1 MPLTIAH
8 PVAVLPFRRTGLPLA
23 ALIAGSMAPDLEHFL
38 YLAPR
43 SDFSHTLPGLFLFC
57 LPVGFLLLSL
67 FYRLWLPAV
76 LPYLSFP
83 SGRPF
88 DPPGHFAGMGFGL
101 LIGALTHIGWDA
113 FTHEYGFA
121 VLRLPALSATVWEGH
136 WYALPVF
143 KILQHGSSL
152 LGLGI
157 LGLLALHHRRQWPA
171 IGSRPLLVLLAALLL
186 AALLALAS
194 VLVQRGLPTAI
205 RGLGKYLGATIVR
218 FAFVTLAG
226 VTLFSLAKAA
236 WTHGHTDTR
245 TNTD

>member
-8 PVAVLPFRRTGLPLA
+8 PVAVLPFKKIGLPLA

-43 SDFSHTLPGLFLFC
+43 SDFSHTLPGLFLFS
-57 LPVGFLLLSL
+57 LPAGAVLLW
-67 FYRLWLPAV
+67 FFCRLWLPAAQSFCS
-76 LPYLSFP
+76 LPANGLFV
-83 SGRPF
+83 
-88 DPPGHFAGMGFGL
+88 PPRHFLRIGL
-101 LIGALTHIGWDA
+101 GILLGSVTHIIWDA

-121 VLRLPALSATVWEGH
+121 VLRLPALSATVWDGH

-143 KILQHGSSL
+143 KILQHGSGL

-157 LGLLALHHRRQWPA
+157 LGLLALRHRRQWPVLP
-171 IGSRPLLVLLAALLL
+171 RRTLVVLAAALFL

-194 VLVQRGLPTAI
+194 VLIQRGLPTAI

-218 FAFVTLAG
+218 FAFITLAG
-226 VTLFSLAKAA
+226 ATLL
-236 WTHGHTDTR
+236 GLTR
-245 TNTD
+245 HFRIDRTPDKP